1 MKTIVEH
8 LIEGFPNFSD
18 QLRAEIIL
26 RAKLISIN
34 EGEELMS
41 IGGNFRT
48 IPLIV
53 KGSIKVVR
61 EDDEGNEIFL
71 YYLRPGETC
80 AMSVN
85 CTMSGRLSE
94 VNATAEED
102 SIIIAVPSTEAGD
115 WLSKFDEWRAFILN
129 TYQNRFTELLHTI
142 DGIAFKQLD
151 IRILNYLSD
160 KSALSGVKILH
171 LSHQDIATDLNS
183 SREVISR
190 VLKILEKQGKLS
202 LGRNKIELM

>member
-26 RAKLISIN
+26 RAKLISIGS
-34 EGEELMS
+34 GEELMS
-41 IGGNFRT
+41 IGGNFKT

-61 EDDEGNEIFL
+61 EDEEGNEIFL
-71 YYLRPGETC
+71 YYLTPGETC

-102 SIIIAVPSTEAGD
+102 SIIIAVPATEAGD
-115 WLSKFDEWRAFILN
+115 WLSKFDEWRSFILN
-129 TYQNRFTELLHTI
+129 TYQNRFAELLHTI

-151 IRILNYLSD
+151 IRILDYLSD
-160 KSALSGVKILH
+160 KSDVSGNNILH

-190 VLKILEKQGKLS
+190 VLKILEKQGKLI